1 MTPLVTRLGKWNE
14 EVGTPSI
21 RERLRSKGPAQ
32 ALVFFVEKVVESCLK
47 STGSTLGTGYEAVRG
62 VRVVRWGVGKLG
74 GGRRLAGEQ
83 GKAGRLCGT
92 DFWGESGQVKGKKP
106 PSRKATSIT
115 IGRSFIFSW
124 ALVLCASVCRF
135 VSCLNPADAGS
146 VWLHTATSS
155 HGKPILWTAILLG
168 CSYTPG

>member
-1 MTPLVTRLGKWNE
+1 MTRMGKRNE

-21 RERLRSKGPAQ
+21 RESLLSKDPAQ

-47 STGSTLGTGYEAVRG
+47 VLGRRWARGTKQYEE
-62 VRVVRWGVGKLG
+62 WGWLG
-74 GGRRLAGEQ
+74 GASASWAVAEDSLVSR

-92 DFWGESGQVKGKKP
+92 DFLGESGQVKGKKP

-124 ALVLCASVCRF
+124 ALALCASVCRF

-146 VWLHTATSS
+146 V
-155 HGKPILWTAILLG
+155 
-168 CSYTPG
+168 

>member
-1 MTPLVTRLGKWNE
+1 M
-14 EVGTPSI
+14 S
-21 RERLRSKGPAQ
+21 Q
-32 ALVFFVEKVVESCLK
+32 

-62 VRVVRWGVGKLG
+62 VGVVRWGVGKLG

-83 GKAGRLCGT
+83 GEGGASVWYGFL
-92 DFWGESGQVKGKKP
+92 GESGQIKGKKP

-124 ALVLCASVCRF
+124 ALALCASVCRF

-155 HGKPILWTAILLG
+155 HGRPILWTAILLG